1 MRNDVINIH
10 PTWVSWVWVAERYCS
25 SLGMTAP
32 SQGTMAALTALLAA
46 PTRLMASSCT
56 RTQNWS
62 PIPRTALDNKDI
74 ITFCSSI

>member
-1 MRNDVINIH
+1 M
-10 PTWVSWVWVAERYCS
+10 SWVWVAERYCS

-32 SQGTMAALTALLAA
+32 SHGTMAALTALLAA

-62 PIPRTALDNKDI
+62 PIPLTALDNKDI

>member
-1 MRNDVINIH
+1 MNIQ
-10 PTWVSWVWVAERYCS
+10 PTCVSWVWVAERYCS

-56 RTQNWS
+56 RTQNCS
-62 PIPRTALDNKDI
+62 PIPRTALNNKERI
-74 ITFCSSI
+74 K